1 MRARVPSA
9 AGSSRRGMSLMEL
22 MLAIGLVAVVG
33 VKAAMVLTSANDAQQ
48 QDSATMVLEDQARRV
63 LDQIAYAVMGSDRES
78 LFPDP
83 ESPIF
88 STSLRYSISLGV
100 EDGEVVWDDP
110 EEIGLSMDESQVI
123 WRQNP
128 GSADELRVAWC
139 NVVRPFLEG
148 ETPNGDDDNGNGIV
162 DEKGLSF
169 VVERSA
175 VTIRLSVERPGPD
188 QRPITETVSTM
199 VTVRN

>member
-1 MRARVPSA
+1 
-9 AGSSRRGMSLMEL
+9 MSVMEL
-22 MLAIGLVAVVG
+22 VLAMGLFAIIAI
-33 VKAAMVLTSANDAQQ
+33 KAAMVLTSANDTQR
-48 QDSATMVLEDQARRV
+48 QDSAAMTLEDQARRV

-88 STSLRYSISLGV
+88 STSLRFAISLGV
-100 EDGEVVWDDP
+100 EDGEVVWDDE
-110 EEIGLSMDESQVI
+110 EEIGLSADESQVL
-123 WRQNP
+123 WRKNP
-128 GSADELRVAWC
+128 DTPEELRVAWC

-148 ETPNGDDDNGNGIV
+148 ELLNGDDDNANGIV

-169 VVERSA
+169 VLDENA
-175 VTIRLSVERPGPD
+175 ITIRLSVERAGPD
-188 QRPITETVSTM
+188 NQPIAQTVETT